1 MSESGEVPAV
11 AQAPSTQEID
21 IKKLSYFLKGA
32 LSCLPSHYANQ
43 EQNRLMLLY
52 FVLGSHD
59 LTNNLPTDENEV
71 KSIIDWVYSQQVVPD
86 KDEPEKNNQF
96 CGFRGSPFVGNAWNP
111 ECEPVSCLNHDYSHI
126 THTYTALAVL
136 KILGDD
142 FSRVNRS
149 AIIRSVRRLQNEDGS
164 FNCLASGSES
174 DMRFV
179 YCAACIC
186 YMLNDWNGM
195 DVDLTARYIA
205 SCQNYDGAMGQAPG
219 QESNG
224 GGTYC
229 ALASLSL
236 MGRLDDIPNK
246 EALLHWLIDRQ
257 ISGFQGRT
265 NKVADTCYSW
275 WIGGSLQILGHYD
288 LVSEDICRSFHFSCQ
303 TKIGGFSKVPGV
315 HPDVLHTYFS
325 LAALHMLRDESLQS
339 INYALGITNRAFNTK
354 SIFDNE

>member
-1 MSESGEVPAV
+1 MADSAV
-11 AQAPSTQEID
+11 D
-21 IKKLSYFLKGA
+21 LKKLRFFLTGA

-52 FVLGSHD
+52 FVLGSKD
-59 LTNNLPTDENEV
+59 LTNTLPEV
-71 KSIIDWVYSQQVVPD
+71 EEEKKAIIDWVYSQQLIPD
-86 KDEPEKNNQF
+86 KDDSSLNDEF
-96 CGFRGSPFVGNAWNP
+96 CGFRGSPFTGNPWNP
-111 ECEPVSCLNHDYSHI
+111 ECNPTNALKHDYSHI

-136 KILGDD
+136 KMLGDD
-142 FSRVNRS
+142 YSRVNRE
-149 AIIRSVRRLQNEDGS
+149 AVIRSVKRLQNENGS

-186 YMLNDWNGM
+186 HLLNDWNGM
-195 DVDLTARYIA
+195 DVELTANYIA

-229 ALASLSL
+229 AIASLQL
-236 MGRLDDIPNK
+236 MGKLDEIPDR
-246 EALLHWLIDRQ
+246 ELLLHWLMDRQ
-257 ISGFQGRT
+257 ISGFQGRP

-275 WIGGSLQILGHYD
+275 WIGASLQILGHFD
-288 LVSEDICRSFHFSCQ
+288 LVSEDICRGFHFQCQ
-303 TKIGGFSKVPGV
+303 ANIGGFSKVPGV

-325 LAALHMLRDESLQS
+325 LAALQMLGDDSLQH
-339 INYALGITNRAFNTK
+339 INYPIGITRRACQVK
-354 SIFDNE
+354 SIFD